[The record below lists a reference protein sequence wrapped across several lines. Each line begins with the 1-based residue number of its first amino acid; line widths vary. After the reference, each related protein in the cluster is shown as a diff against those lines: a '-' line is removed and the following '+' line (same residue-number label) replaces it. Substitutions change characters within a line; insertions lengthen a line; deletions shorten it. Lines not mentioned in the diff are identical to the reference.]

1 MNTRRMRNLFACLIF
16 FLALVCLAGF
26 GQLEVNKMKDNPTSQ
41 KRFGVTENWKPKTSM
56 KHETIGYDWS
66 DEEPMIQELLI
77 EPVDFERI

>member
-1 MNTRRMRNLFACLIF
+1 MRNLGACLIF

-26 GQLEVNKMKDNPTSQ
+26 GQLEVKKIKDNPTSQ
-41 KRFGVTENWKPKTSM
+41 VRFGVTENWKPKTSM
-56 KHETIGYDWS
+56 KYDTIEYDWS